1 MNIEGRSLYK
11 DNCRLLRD
19 PQDHRTTVHMLV
31 VVYSSSS
38 IVPAAAQHL
47 ISFCLKFAFGVQ
59 NLDQA
64 ASHMIFVLYLKSV

>member
-1 MNIEGRSLYK
+1 M
-11 DNCRLLRD
+11 
-19 PQDHRTTVHMLV
+19 HMLV

-64 ASHMIFVLYLKSV
+64 GDEEPGRNHYNKAQRRIGQIGVSYRVKWSLSTLAAI